1 MRVAVEDI
9 LRWLRR
15 WLRVLRAV
23 RRLGASDASDAQGR
37 SLWYPRAAS
46 GPASSPEAKANP
58 APCAN
63 LAPVAPIAGANLPES
78 MSDSPLTTARN
89 YLDLTKP
96 RLLPMV
102 LFTGLP
108 ALAMASGHWP
118 SFSFT
123 LLVMTGIALAAASA
137 NTLNAY
143 IERDKDA
150 LMQRTRS
157 RPLPAGLIPPRSA
170 LVFGLGLG
178 VLSTALLAIVSG
190 ATAALVGV
198 ASILFYVFVYTI
210 WLKPRSIWNAVI
222 GGAAGA
228 AAPLIADA
236 AVNGTIGLAGWTL
249 FAIVFFW
256 QPPHVWAIA
265 LYRKDDY
272 RAAGI
277 PMPPEVI
284 GDEATRKRIVWYTA
298 GLLPVTVAPYFL
310 GLTGPIYLAVAAAMG
325 IWFLYRSWR
334 LFEERTDEA
343 AQGVFR
349 VSLVFLFGVFLALLV
364 DLMVRL

>member
-1 MRVAVEDI
+1 MS
-9 LRWLRR
+9 
-15 WLRVLRAV
+15 
-23 RRLGASDASDAQGR
+23 AS
-37 SLWYPRAAS
+37 
-46 GPASSPEAKANP
+46 
-58 APCAN
+58 
-63 LAPVAPIAGANLPES
+63 V
-78 MSDSPLTTARN
+78 LTTARN

-108 ALAMASGHWP
+108 VLGMAASGWP
-118 SFSFT
+118 SMRFAV
-123 LLVMTGIALAAASA
+123 LVLTGIALAAASA

-150 LMQRTRS
+150 LMARTRM
-157 RPLPAGLIPPRSA
+157 RPLPAGLIAPRAA
-170 LVFGLGLG
+170 LVFGL
-178 VLSTALLAIVSG
+178 LLAVASTVLLYFVSG
-190 ATAALVGV
+190 VPAALVGV

-236 AVNGTIGLAGWTL
+236 AVNGSIGLAGWSL

-265 LYRKDDY
+265 LYRKADY
-272 RAAGI
+272 AAAGI
-277 PMPPEVI
+277 PMPPSVI
-284 GDEATRKRIVWYTA
+284 GDEATRRRVVAYTA

-310 GLTGPIYLAVAAAMG
+310 GLVGPIYFVVAAAAG
-325 IWFLYRSWR
+325 GWFLYRAVR
-334 LFEERTDEA
+334 LFRERTDEA

-349 VSLVFLFGVFLALLV
+349 VSLAFLFAVFLAMLV
-364 DLMVRL
+364 DLTLGR